1 MLNSRAEDAFAQ
13 LDTTGDL
20 ARAVLIHG
28 PISRGELAE
37 YLGLSLPTLTR
48 LTRPL
53 IENGLL
59 YEVEDLA
66 QSTAG
71 RPSKPLDVRA
81 EAGYYIGIKLTG
93 NAAIGVLTNVKA
105 DELARI
111 ELSLDDRRVTSVHR
125 IIVRLYQQLL
135 EQVGYASRVLAVGVS
150 VGGFVREDNT
160 IGYAPF
166 LGWEEVDLAGPLA
179 SELGVPVYM
188 ENDVVAVTAAE
199 HWFGLGRGHHNFAV
213 VTIGAGIGYGL
224 VRHDRVVTTRDARVG
239 ISVHMLLDPD
249 GPVCI
254 QGCRGCAA
262 AFLTI
267 PNIESQAAGHY
278 GRAVGFE
285 ELIGLAK
292 AEDPFALSLVRRSG
306 AAFGKLISLMA
317 ALAMVDTFVLA
328 GEGIDIYR
336 LAEQEVWEAINSER
350 SDVLL
355 PLQLLADEGNFV
367 AWARGAAA
375 VAIQHSFEKLL
386 ETSKV
391 EVIGV
396 D

>member
-1 MLNSRAEDAFAQ
+1 MNSRLEDITGALNS
-13 LDTTGDL
+13 TTDL

-48 LTRPL
+48 ISRPL
-53 IENGLL
+53 IDSGLI
-59 YEVEDLA
+59 YEVDDLA

-71 RPSKPLDVRA
+71 RPSKPLAVRA

-93 NAAIGVLTNVKA
+93 NAAIGVLTNVRA
-105 DELARI
+105 DELVHL

-125 IIVRLYQQLL
+125 VIVRLCQQLVD
-135 EQVGYASRVLAVGVS
+135 QAGDAARVLAVGIS
-150 VGGFVREDNT
+150 VGGYVREDNT

-166 LGWEEVDLAGPLA
+166 LGWEEVDLAGPLSA
-179 SELGVPVYM
+179 ELGVPVFM

-199 HWFGLGRGHHNFAV
+199 HWFGLGRGRHNFAV

-224 VRHDRVVTTRDARVG
+224 VRRDQVVTIRDARIG
-239 ISVHMLLDPD
+239 IGVHMLLDPS

-254 QGCRGCAA
+254 QGCTGCAA

-267 PNIESQAAGHY
+267 PNIESQAASHY
-278 GRAVGFE
+278 GRAISFE
-285 ELIGLAK
+285 ELIALAK
-292 AEDPFALSLVRRSG
+292 AEDSFALNLVRRSG
-306 AAFGKLISLMA
+306 AAFGKLICLIA
-317 ALAMVDTFVLA
+317 AIAMVDTFVLA

-336 LAEQEVWEAINSER
+336 LAGDQVWDSIHQERGPE
-350 SDVLL
+350 LL

-375 VAIQHSFEKLL
+375 IAIQHSFERLL
-386 ETSKV
+386 VS
-391 EVIGV
+391 
-396 D
+396 